1 MKKDVFYKAIG
12 RIDDDIV
19 ANAAMPIKAPIK
31 RNWMKYSAAAACLCL
46 AVLVSIF
53 SLPHLF
59 DNRVPTSPNI
69 PEDAIAKDSRIGFDN
84 KQYVPLSGDLLKKY
98 GFEETVSQS
107 QIGAKLGTVTE
118 GNDTGKEVYAY
129 IPAGSD
135 AVVAMKDGDSYKLY
149 SFFTFKSYENNQDE
163 DMIEYL
169 KVYGIHAYTD
179 IKKVT
184 IDGKELEPDEIETFY
199 NYFSA
204 LKNSSDAYFD
214 SLFNGKESSSTIAP
228 DIAPNDKPGLAPDIA
243 PNVNSGLAPDS
254 GYQTDLPVMDEP
266 QVPPVSNEVT
276 LNEQASDTPGA
287 VPGSSGSMGSDALA
301 NSHSIVVYGQNGL
314 SFEMKYY
321 PSIEFISRHKV
332 DSDFQSFLKEH
343 LE

>member
-19 ANAAMPIKAPIK
+19 AKAAMPIKAPRK

-59 DNRVPTSPNI
+59 DNRVPNSPNI
-69 PEDAIAKDSRIGFDN
+69 PEDAIALDPRIGFDN
-84 KQYVPLSGDLLKKY
+84 KQYVPLSRELLKEY

-149 SFFTFKSYENNQDE
+149 SFLNFKSYENNQDE

-184 IDGKELEPDEIETFY
+184 IGGRELEPDEIETFY

-214 SLFNGKESSSTIAP
+214 SLFNGKDSSKNVAP
-228 DIAPNDKPGLAPDIA
+228 DIAPNIDP
-243 PNVNSGLAPDS
+243 SLAPDS
-254 GYQTDLPVMDEP
+254 GNQTNMPVIDEP

-276 LNEQASDTPGA
+276 INEQASDTPGA
-287 VPGSSGSMGSDALA
+287 VPGSSGSMGSDALS

-321 PSIEFISRHKV
+321 PDIEFISRHKV
-332 DSDFQSFLKEH
+332 DSDFQVFLKEH

>member
-1 MKKDVFYKAIG
+1 MKKDVFYEAIG

-19 ANAAMPIKAPIK
+19 DKAASSIKAPGK

-59 DNRVPTSPNI
+59 DNRVPNSPGI
-69 PEDAIAKDSRIGFDN
+69 PEDAIAQDPRIGFDN
-84 KQYVPLSGDLLKKY
+84 KQYVPLSADLFKKY

-107 QIGAKLGTVTE
+107 QIGAKLGTVSE
-118 GNDTGKEVYAY
+118 GNDTGKEVYVY
-129 IPAGSD
+129 LPAGSD
-135 AVVAMKDGDSYKLY
+135 AVVALKDGDSYKLY

-184 IDGKELEPDEIETFY
+184 IGGRELEPDEIETFY

-204 LKNSSDAYFD
+204 LKNSSDAYFN
-214 SLFNGKESSSTIAP
+214 SLFNGKESIK
-228 DIAPNDKPGLAPDIA
+228 NVAPDIA
-243 PNVNSGLAPDS
+243 PNVNPGLAPDS

-266 QVPPVSNEVT
+266 QVPPASNEVT
-276 LNEQASDTPGA
+276 INEQASDTPGSVA
-287 VPGSSGSMGSDALA
+287 GSTGSMGSDALA
-301 NSHSIVVYGQNGL
+301 NSCSIIVYAQNGL
-314 SFEMKYY
+314 SFEMRYY
-321 PSIEFISRHKV
+321 PNIEFISRHKV
-332 DSDFQSFLKEH
+332 DSDFQVFLKEH
-343 LE
+343 LQ